1 MVTIDQMTSM
11 KNSDVFLALSK
22 NRKAASGQIFF
33 GMHMLH
39 RPELSVAPY
48 VVKVGDMIRTRRM
61 PL

>member
-1 MVTIDQMTSM
+1 MVTIDQLTSM

-39 RPELSVAPY
+39 RPELSVAPFM
-48 VVKVGDMIRTRRM
+48 VKVGDMIRTRRM